1 MLTISQTA
9 KLLDVDKKTL
19 MRWDTEGQF
28 PAKREKISNIRYYND
43 EDIHNHV
50 LWFEIRRKH
59 KAHLKLLHDVRKEVD
74 RFIRTSPLN
83 PMENPKLFLLADI
96 KKAYE
101 ALHKWEAEDRA
112 ISHEYSKLPEGFTP
126 KIDPEY

>member
-9 KLLDVDKKTL
+9 KLLGVDKKTL
-19 MRWDTEGQF
+19 MRWDKEGKF
-28 PAKREKISNIRYYND
+28 SAKREKVSNTRYYDD
-43 EDIHNHV
+43 EDVYNHA

-59 KAHLKLLHDVRKEVD
+59 KAHLRLLHDVRKEVD

-83 PMENPKLFLLADI
+83 PMENPKSFRLVDM

-101 ALHKWEAEDRA
+101 ALHKWEEEDLA
-112 ISHEYSKLPEGFTP
+112 ISEEYNKLPRGFTP
-126 KIDPEY
+126 KLNPEY